1 MIPRYT
7 RPRIGKIWT
16 EENRYSTW
24 LDVEIA
30 ACEAQ
35 NELGV
40 TPDDAL
46 KDIKEKADFDVERIE
61 EIEAEVHHDVIAFL
75 TSVSEYVGPSSK
87 YVHYGMTSSDVVDTA
102 LSVQMKQ
109 AIEIVIEEAKRLTDL
124 LLQKAKKYK
133 ETFMVGRTH
142 GVHAEPTTFGLKI
155 LLWHFEMKR
164 NIERLERARDI
175 ISVGK
180 ISGAVGNYANID
192 PLVEEKVCAKLGLKR
207 AEVSTQILQRDRH
220 AEYLNAIAITGAS
233 LEKFSIE
240 IRSLQRTDVMEA
252 REPFSKKQKGS
263 SAMPH
268 KRNPI
273 ITERITG
280 LARLLRTNALA
291 AMENIALWHERDISH
306 SSVERVIV
314 PDSTILLDYML
325 AKFYAV
331 LKDLVVYPENML
343 ENLNISGGLVFSQ
356 QVLLALVQKG
366 LSREDAYTLVQV
378 NAMRAWNEKGDF
390 NKNLH
395 GDEEVAKYLNSDEI
409 DACFDLNY
417 YLKGIE
423 EIFKRP

>member
-1 MIPRYT
+1 M
-7 RPRIGKIWT
+7 GKIWSD
-16 EENRYSTW
+16 ENKYSTW

-46 KDIKEKADFDVERIE
+46 KIIKEKADFNVERID

-87 YVHYGMTSSDVVDTA
+87 YIHFGMTSSDVVDTA
-102 LSVQMKQ
+102 LSLQMKQ
-109 AIEIVIEEAKRLTDL
+109 AIEIVLEEARRLTDL
-124 LLQKAKKYK
+124 LLSKAKKYRD
-133 ETFMVGRTH
+133 TFMVGRTH
-142 GVHAEPTTFGLKI
+142 GIHAEPTTFGLKM
-155 LLWHFEMKR
+155 LLWYFEMER
-164 NIERLERARDI
+164 NIERLERAKDV

-180 ISGAVGNYANID
+180 ISGAVGNYANVD
-192 PLVEEKVCAKLGLKR
+192 PSVEIKVCEKIGLKP
-207 AEVSTQILQRDRH
+207 AEVSTQVLQRDRH
-220 AEYLNAIAITGAS
+220 AEYLSSIAILGAS
-233 LEKFSIE
+233 LEKFSVE

-252 REPFSKKQKGS
+252 REPFSDKQKGS

-280 LARLLRTNALA
+280 LARILRTNAMA
-291 AMENIALWHERDISH
+291 AMENVALWHERDISH

-314 PDSTILLDYML
+314 PDSTILIDYML
-325 AKFYAV
+325 AKFYTV

-343 ENLNISGGLVFSQ
+343 ENLNKSGGVVFSQ

-366 LSREDAYTLVQV
+366 LTREDAYTLVQD

-390 NKNLH
+390 KKNLH
-395 GDEEVAKYLNSDEI
+395 EDKEVEKHLSSKDI
-409 DACFDLNY
+409 DACFDLKY
-417 YLKGIE
+417 YLKGID
-423 EIFKRP
+423 EIFKRA

>member
-1 MIPRYT
+1 MD
-7 RPRIGKIWT
+7 KIWSD
-16 EENRYSTW
+16 ESRYSAW

-46 KDIKEKADFDVERIE
+46 KEIKEKADFDVERID

-87 YVHYGMTSSDVVDTA
+87 YVHFGMTSSDVVDTA
-102 LSVQMKQ
+102 LSLQMKK
-109 AIEIVIEEAKRLTDL
+109 AMEIVIEEAKRLTDL
-124 LLQKAKKYK
+124 LLSKAKEYR

-142 GVHAEPTTFGLKI
+142 GIHAEPTTFGLKM
-155 LLWHFEMKR
+155 LLWYFEMKR
-164 NIERLERARDI
+164 NIERLERSKDI

-180 ISGAVGNYANID
+180 ISGAVGNYANVD
-192 PLVEEKVCAKLGLKR
+192 PLVEVKVCEKLGLKR
-207 AEVSTQILQRDRH
+207 AEVSTQVLQRDRH
-220 AEYLNAIAITGAS
+220 AEYLSAIAILGAT

-240 IRSLQRTDVMEA
+240 IRGLQRTDVMEV

-291 AMENIALWHERDISH
+291 SMENIALWHERDISH
-306 SSVERVIV
+306 SSVERIIV
-314 PDSTILLDYML
+314 PDSTILIDYML

-331 LKDLVVYPENML
+331 LKDLVVYPENMM
-343 ENLNISGGLVFSQ
+343 ENLNKSGGLVFSQ

-366 LSREDAYTLVQV
+366 LIREDAYTLVQD

-390 NKNLH
+390 KINLH
-395 GDEEVAKYLNSDEI
+395 EDEEVGRHLSSEEI
-409 DACFDLNY
+409 DACFDLKY
-417 YLKGIE
+417 YLKGVD
-423 EIFKRP
+423 EIFKRA